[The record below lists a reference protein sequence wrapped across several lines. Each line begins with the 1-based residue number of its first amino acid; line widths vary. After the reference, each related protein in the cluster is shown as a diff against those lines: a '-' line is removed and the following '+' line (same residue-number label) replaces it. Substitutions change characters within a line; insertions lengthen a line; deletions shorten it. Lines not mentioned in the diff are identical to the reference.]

1 MPRKGHNYSSN
12 HLQLYFLLAFEGCY
26 LFDLIIATKTQ
37 TTVHRGPV
45 VSFGNPVTFICD
57 RTRSQ
62 MLFQIK

>member
-45 VSFGNPVTFICD
+45 VSFWESGDIY
-57 RTRSQ
+57 
-62 MLFQIK
+62 L